1 VADVTLVCGAGGA
14 LGTALVEAF
23 QARGDV
29 VIGVDRRGEP
39 REGRRVETADLTDPD
54 SVDALW
60 DRIET
65 PRWVVNAVGGYRA
78 GEVAE
83 TDPETLRFLLDLNLG
98 TTFWSCRAAARR
110 LERGAAIV
118 NVAARAAV
126 AGGTGAA
133 AYAASKAA
141 VVRLTEVLANELA
154 GRGIRAN
161 AILPLLIDTPANR
174 EALPP
179 ERLQDAVPPARIAA
193 VCAFLCSDAADAIS
207 GAALPV

>member
-1 VADVTLVCGAGGA
+1 MADVALVCGAGGA
-14 LGTALVEAF
+14 LGAALVDTF

-39 REGRRVETADLTDPD
+39 HEGLRWETADLADPE

-65 PRWVVNAVGGYRA
+65 PRWVVNAVGGYRG

-83 TDPETLRFLLDLNLG
+83 TDAETVRFLLDLNFG
-98 TTFWSCRAAARR
+98 TAFWSCRAAARR
-110 LERGAAIV
+110 LERGGAIV
-118 NVAARAAV
+118 NVAARAAT

-133 AYAASKAA
+133 VYAASKAA

-161 AILPLLIDTPANR
+161 AVLPLLIDTPANR

-179 ERLQDAVPPARIAA
+179 ERLQNAVPPGRVAA
-193 VCAFLCSDAADAIS
+193 VCAFLCSDAADAVS